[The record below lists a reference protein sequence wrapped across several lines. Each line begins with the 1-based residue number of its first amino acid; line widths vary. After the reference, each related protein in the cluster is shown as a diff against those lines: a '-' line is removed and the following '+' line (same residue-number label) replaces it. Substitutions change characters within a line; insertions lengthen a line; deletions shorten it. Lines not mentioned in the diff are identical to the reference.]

1 MPRQGTPTTPAGKVA
16 LKSVALL
23 GQILFGGAGGGGPGG
38 PGGGGGDGDG
48 GGGAGPAAG
57 DGADPG
63 GPGVDFMHLA
73 EPTPRIHSMV
83 PVELQQC
90 ALVVFVASGS
100 YPVQHAPILA
110 SFSLKAHIFF
120 EEKKREKR

>member
-1 MPRQGTPTTPAGKVA
+1 M
-16 LKSVALL
+16 L
-23 GQILFGGAGGGGPGG
+23 GQIFFGGAGGVGPGG
-38 PGGGGGDGDG
+38 PGDGDGDGDGDG
-48 GGGAGPAAG
+48 GAGPG
-57 DGADPG
+57 DGDGPGPG

-73 EPTPRIHSMV
+73 EPTPRIHSIV

-120 EEKKREKR
+120 EEKKGKSDECGGRNY